1 MELRQLRYFAAV
13 ARHRHFTRASEELRV
28 AQPALSQQL
37 RRLEAELGFELLART
52 SRSVEITQAGE
63 IVLERANRILAEV
76 DAIPYE
82 LEELRG
88 LARGRVTVGGM
99 APFGP
104 LDLPAL
110 LEEFVEAYPGIDIHL
125 REGTATEMVG
135 FLDRDEIE
143 LAFAALD
150 QHEVSE
156 GTECVRLF
164 VEELVVVVAPGHA
177 LAGAGTIALADIEDE
192 PLISPHHGPALR
204 RTIDRALESARVRPR
219 IAFESNDLNIHRA
232 LAARGLGVSILPRS
246 WLDRPGEDVAILHA
260 DPKIT
265 RPLSLIWRTARRQ
278 SPAAEAFLAFTRERV
293 AGLLLVEDGSE
304 PDDRRAL

>member
-13 ARHRHFTRASEELRV
+13 AKHRHFTRASEELNV

-52 SRSVEITQAGE
+52 SRRVDITQAGE
-63 IVLERANRILAEV
+63 IVLARAHRVLAEV

-82 LEELRG
+82 LDALRG
-88 LARGRVTVGGM
+88 LERGRVTVGGM

-110 LEEFVEAYPGIDIHL
+110 LEDFTNAHPGIDIHL
-125 REGTATEMVG
+125 REGTATEMLG

-150 QHEVSE
+150 PHEVDPQ
-156 GTECVRLF
+156 TECLPLF
-164 VEELVVVVAPGHA
+164 REELVLIAAPHHR
-177 LAGAGTIALADIEDE
+177 LAKRKRVPLKELEDE
-192 PLISPHHGPALR
+192 PLIAPHQGPALR
-204 RTIDRALESARVRPR
+204 RTIDRALEQARVRPR
-219 IAFESNDLNIHRA
+219 VAFESNDLNIHRQ
-232 LAARGLGVSILPRS
+232 LASRGLGVSILPRS
-246 WLDRPGEDVAILHA
+246 YLDRPGEDVAMLSIGPEPL
-260 DPKIT
+260 T
-265 RPLSLIWRTARRQ
+265 RPLSLIWRAALSR

-293 AGLLLVEDGSE
+293 AGLGEQ
-304 PDDRRAL
+304 AAA